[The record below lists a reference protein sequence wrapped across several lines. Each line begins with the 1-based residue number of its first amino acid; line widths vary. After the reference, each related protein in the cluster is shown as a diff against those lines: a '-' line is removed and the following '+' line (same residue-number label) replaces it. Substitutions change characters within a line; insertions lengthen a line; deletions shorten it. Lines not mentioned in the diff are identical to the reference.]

1 MKTVT
6 STTMWWLTFL
16 SGALLVFIG
25 IRFFAM
31 PQVAETAFGI
41 NTQTNG
47 DLSFHYIKGGRDLVM
62 GALFIIL
69 LLMKQYRALGV
80 MLLTGTL
87 VPSVDLWVV
96 TSHPGYET
104 ARIYPHLT
112 AIILCLVL
120 GWYYIRRPV
129 DQSSFNIQLSQA

>member
-1 MKTVT
+1 
-6 STTMWWLTFL
+6 MWWLTFL

-25 IRFFAM
+25 LRFFAM

-47 DLSFHYIKGGRDLVM
+47 DFSFHYIKGVRDLVSGSM
-62 GALFIIL
+62 FIAL

-80 MLLTGTL
+80 MLLIGAL

-96 TSHPGYET
+96 SSHPGYET

-112 AIILCLVL
+112 AIILCVVL
-120 GWYYIRRPV
+120 GWYYVRAPR

>member
-1 MKTVT
+1 
-6 STTMWWLTFL
+6 MWCLTFL

-31 PQVAETAFGI
+31 PQVAETAYGI

-47 DLSFHYIKGGRDLVM
+47 DFSFHYIKGVRDLVSGSM
-62 GALFIIL
+62 FIAL

-80 MLLTGTL
+80 MLLIGTL

-96 TSHPGYET
+96 SSHPGYET

-120 GWYYIRRPV
+120 GWYYVRTPR

>member
-6 STTMWWLTFL
+6 RTTMWCLTFL

-25 IRFFAM
+25 LRFFAM

-47 DLSFHYIKGGRDLVM
+47 DFSFHYIKGVRDLVSGSM
-62 GALFIIL
+62 FIAL

-80 MLLTGTL
+80 MLLIGAL

-96 TSHPGYET
+96 SSHPGYET

-112 AIILCLVL
+112 AIILCVVL
-120 GWYYIRRPV
+120 GWYYVRAPR

>member
-1 MKTVT
+1 
-6 STTMWWLTFL
+6 MWWLTFL

-25 IRFFAM
+25 LRFFAM

-47 DLSFHYIKGGRDLVM
+47 DFSFHYIKGVRDLVSGSM
-62 GALFIIL
+62 FIAL

-80 MLLTGTL
+80 MLIIGAL

-96 TSHPGYET
+96 SSHPGYET

-112 AIILCLVL
+112 AIILCVVL
-120 GWYYIRRPV
+120 GWYYVRAPR